1 MGEIIHRRRGLAAA
15 ASLSAIA
22 ALLAACVQGPMTPAP
37 VYLRGAAPM
46 AADGPPPSPWR
57 ENKTVIVRRG
67 QSVSDI
73 AHANH
78 VPEGALIAANNL
90 NPPYRLRVGARLI
103 IPDRNVPPVRQA
115 ALRPV
120 PAPTKIMTA
129 SPPPRP
135 IPPPQMAANVP
146 PPAQNPPMPRPTMPN
161 QGAVV
166 PTDPPAP
173 PPSAA
178 RVLPDIVP
186 LDSAPKP
193 VAAAA
198 PPPPAGASGE
208 PPPPFVNEPAG
219 GRFPW
224 PVHGR
229 ILAGYG
235 AATGGARNEGINIAA
250 PLGTPVRAIDSGTV
264 AYAGNEV
271 KGYGNLVLIK
281 HANGW
286 ISAYA
291 HLADVTVRKGDA
303 VGAGQ
308 IIAKVGDS
316 GGVGA
321 PQLHFELRRGQKPVD
336 PKEFLQP
343 AGSAA
348 AKAEQKAS

>member
-15 ASLSAIA
+15 ASLSVIA
-22 ALLAACVQGPMTPAP
+22 GLLTACVDGPITPAP

-46 AADGPPPSPWR
+46 AANGPPPPAWR
-57 ENKTVIVRRG
+57 ENKTVMVHRG
-67 QSVSDI
+67 QSLSDI

-90 NPPYRLRVGARLI
+90 QPPYRLRVGARLV
-103 IPDRNVPPVRQA
+103 IPDRNAPPVRQA
-115 ALRPV
+115 ALRPM
-120 PAPTKIMTA
+120 PPPTKIMTA
-129 SPPPRP
+129 PSPHP
-135 IPPPQMAANVP
+135 IPPPQMAANAP
-146 PPAQNPPMPRPTMPN
+146 PQNISTPRPVTPTQN
-161 QGAVV
+161 AIV

-198 PPPPAGASGE
+198 PAPPPAASSE
-208 PPPPFVNEPAG
+208 APPPFANEPTG

-229 ILAGYG
+229 VLAGYG
-235 AATGGARNEGINIAA
+235 ATTGGARNEGINIAA
-250 PLGTPVRAIDSGTV
+250 SLGTPVRAIDSGTV

-291 HLADVTVRKGDA
+291 HLADVGVKKGDA

-308 IIAKVGDS
+308 IIAKVGES

-343 AGSAA
+343 AGSASA
-348 AKAEQKAS
+348 RAEQKAG